1 MADTVSNDAA
11 ANINNKDDTD
21 RPDNSKPKSMIKYH
35 ILNILLMIV
44 DSLIMAY
51 ISSASGE
58 NSRLKV
64 TPSVYMAGVLLSV
77 AAAFV
82 NIAEIGIMSVKKES
96 SFAHMLINI
105 IMLAI
110 PYLIYTFI

>member
-1 MADTVSNDAA
+1 MADTVSNDVAT
-11 ANINNKDDTD
+11 NINNKDDTD

-58 NSRLKV
+58 NSGLKV
-64 TPSVYMAGVLLSV
+64 TSFAYMTGVLLSV
-77 AAAFV
+77 VAAFV
-82 NIAEIGIMSVKKES
+82 NIAEIGIMSVNKES

-105 IMLAI
+105 IMLAV
-110 PYLIYTFI
+110 PYFIYAFI

>member
-1 MADTVSNDAA
+1 MADTVSNDTATG
-11 ANINNKDDTD
+11 IGNKDATD
-21 RPDNSKPKSMIKYH
+21 RLDNSKPKSMMKYH

-58 NSRLKV
+58 NAGLKV
-64 TPSVYMAGVLLSV
+64 TSSVYMAGVLLSV
-77 AAAFV
+77 LAAFV
-82 NIAEIGIMSVKKES
+82 NIAEIGIMSAKKES

-105 IMLAI
+105 IMLAV
-110 PYLIYTFI
+110 PYFIYAFI

>member
-1 MADTVSNDAA
+1 MADTVSNDTVAGVD
-11 ANINNKDDTD
+11 NKDVAD

-44 DSLIMAY
+44 DSLIMTY
-51 ISSASGE
+51 ISSASGK
-58 NSRLKV
+58 NSGVKV
-64 TPSVYMAGVLLSV
+64 TSNAYMAGVMLSV
-77 AAAFV
+77 VAAFV

-110 PYLIYTFI
+110 PYLIYAFI